1 MAVRPYAQQN
11 AKKIDACISSKNNY
25 STRLESK
32 STYYIDQ
39 VRTNYGKFNLHFSG
53 PSVWNNLDEEIKT
66 LSLRLFK
73 QTLTKQFLSSYAS
86 C

>member
-39 VRTNYGKFNLHFSG
+39 VRTNYDKFNVHFSG
-53 PSVWNNLDEEIKT
+53 PSICSNLDEEIKS
-66 LSLRLFK
+66 LSLRLK
-73 QTLTKQFLSSYAS
+73 KPCLSNF
-86 C
+86 